1 MLNKRAIESLIKA
14 GAFDSLGHKR
24 RGLLV
29 VFEQIIDATLAR
41 RREQE
46 AGILS
51 LFGDLGASP
60 DAPPA
65 FDERVAIPDLELE
78 KAQLLAFEKEMLG
91 LYVSDHPLLGAE
103 WSLRRRTDCT
113 IADLAERQE
122 GDMVTV
128 GGVVTALSRKYTRR
142 GDLMAV
148 FTLEDLQS
156 AVEVMVF
163 PKAMIDHG
171 HKLRD
176 DAIVAVRG
184 RIDLRDDAPKLMAND
199 IQIVEVVSDAAPPLR
214 LRLPPTAVTDTTI
227 DTLKRILLEHP
238 GDSPVFL
245 HLGEGKVMR
254 LNNEFR
260 VDVGRCV
267 GELRAELGHEVLQA

>member
-1 MLNKRAIESLIKA
+1 
-14 GAFDSLGHKR
+14 
-24 RGLLV
+24 
-29 VFEQIIDATLAR
+29 
-41 RREQE
+41 
-46 AGILS
+46 
-51 LFGDLGASP
+51 
-60 DAPPA
+60 
-65 FDERVAIPDLELE
+65 
-78 KAQLLAFEKEMLG
+78 
-91 LYVSDHPLLGAE
+91 
-103 WSLRRRTDCT
+103 
-113 IADLAERQE
+113 
-122 GDMVTV
+122 
-128 GGVVTALSRKYTRR
+128 
-142 GDLMAV
+142 MAV

-199 IQIVEVVSDAAPPLR
+199 IQIVEVVSDVAPPLR
-214 LRLPPTAVTDTTI
+214 LRLPATAVTDTTI
-227 DTLKRILLEHP
+227 DTLKRILLDHP

-267 GELRAELGHEVLQA
+267 GELPRRARSRGPAGVSSALLFQTPPGGGRITGRPPSLPSSARR